1 MDMWNP
7 SLNEL
12 PLESLVY
19 ETDAFMKRKLPK
31 SRISA
36 SLVTFATG
44 EYEQTTQVEGFGSG
58 A

>member
-1 MDMWNP
+1 MWNP

-19 ETDAFMKRKLPK
+19 ETDEFIKRKLPK

-36 SLVTFATG
+36 SLVTLATG
-44 EYEQTTQVEGFGSG
+44 QHEQTTQVEDFCSG

>member
-19 ETDAFMKRKLPK
+19 ETDEFIKRKLPK

-36 SLVTFATG
+36 SLVTLATG
-44 EYEQTTQVEGFGSG
+44 QHEQTTQVEDFCSG